1 MKRFLSAAVVF
12 ALLLSLMPFGAFA
25 VETGETGGTCG
36 DNLTWTLDADGTLT
50 ISGTGAMDDYWV
62 VYGEEGDSDVHN
74 QAPWQQS
81 VASIQSVVI
90 EAGVTKIGTYA
101 FAGCPALA
109 NVDIPDSLT
118 TIGSGAFYSCTSL
131 TGIELPN
138 ALTSIEAYTFAFC
151 TSLTEIDIPD
161 GVTSIGGGMG
171 SGAFYGCSALERV
184 NIPNTVTLIDSWAF
198 CSCASLTSINIP
210 NSVTKIGSYAFNGC
224 TSLKNVTISD
234 GVTIIGWGVFGGCT
248 SLTDIEIPNGV
259 TTISESAFAG
269 CIALKNIE
277 LPQSLT
283 YIGVGAFG
291 GCRSLISIDIPDNVT
306 EIYNW
311 AFSGCTS
318 LTSIELPNSL
328 TGMMYDAFS
337 GCTALTSIVIPASVT
352 SVEEYSFNGCAK
364 LSEIIF
370 EGDAPAFAENCF
382 GSYASEDFTPEGPVT
397 AIAYYPANNATW
409 TDEVKQQYG
418 GNITWVEGAPKKIVE
433 SGTCGENLTW
443 TIDDEGTLTI
453 SGMGKMD
460 DYSEAV
466 PAPWVAHRY
475 SIGYIVIE
483 DGVQYLGS
491 NAFDGLYMN
500 KITFAGD
507 APTFSD
513 TCFTDVEENVYYPK
527 DNATW
532 TPDVMQDYGGTIAWC
547 YYGSAEEGI
556 GGTCGENVTW
566 VLDKEGTLTISGTGA
581 MTDYTDGR
589 SAPWR
594 EMTYDITNIVIEDG
608 VTRIGNLAFLWFL
621 SPFTIELPDTLTE
634 IGDDAFY
641 YAKGLHSINI
651 PDSVTSIEGGAF
663 AYSGLDSIVI
673 PDGVTTLE
681 GTFCEC
687 MGLESVKLPASLT
700 KIGLY
705 TFFNC
710 YPLTR
715 IEIPAGVTEIGG
727 FAFLACEALSEIIFT
742 GDAPTMADSCFDDV
756 TATVYYPANN
766 ATWTGDALFIGPWIT
781 CKPYSAEGIVDSG
794 TCGENLTWK
803 LDIDCILTI
812 SGTDT
817 MDDYSEEMPAPWSGH
832 MEDIHGVVIEEGVS
846 SIGSYA
852 FYDCYNPNQG
862 IIFKGDA
869 PKFVSDSFE
878 GATATVYCPLGNPTW
893 TSDVMQDYGGN
904 ITWIQVDGST
914 SAGKCGDN
922 LTWLL
927 DDTGTLTISGT
938 GAMTDYTMETV
949 APWDAQR
956 ANVKNIVIE
965 AGVTHIGKR
974 SFMSCAAANLTI
986 PNTVTEIGAD
996 AFWHCALTSIELPE
1010 SLTVLDSYAFA
1021 GCASLT
1027 SINIPNGVTEIGF
1040 GTFFNCTSL
1049 ASIEIPAAVTV
1060 IGRDAFAYCEKLTEI
1075 IFTGD
1080 APSIGERSFNGVTTT
1095 AYYPAN
1101 NATWTDAVK
1110 QNYGGNI
1117 TWKPIYDILD
1127 GADTV
1132 WTPEEEKPVAVRA
1145 DAAIE
1150 EFLHVMLNG
1159 ELVDPQHYDVTEGS
1173 TIITFHEDF
1182 LATLEPGKYS
1192 VTMYF
1197 ESGIAN
1203 TSLTISTPA
1212 YKLGDVNGDGKLNA
1226 KDATAILKK
1235 IVGKLDNPIENF
1247 DLIADVNEDGKVNA
1261 KDATKILKTIVGK
1274 DTIEG
1279 WEK

>member
-1 MKRFLSAAVVF
+1 M
-12 ALLLSLMPFGAFA
+12 
-25 VETGETGGTCG
+25 
-36 DNLTWTLDADGTLT
+36 
-50 ISGTGAMDDYWV
+50 
-62 VYGEEGDSDVHN
+62 
-74 QAPWQQS
+74 
-81 VASIQSVVI
+81 
-90 EAGVTKIGTYA
+90 
-101 FAGCPALA
+101 
-109 NVDIPDSLT
+109 
-118 TIGSGAFYSCTSL
+118 
-131 TGIELPN
+131 
-138 ALTSIEAYTFAFC
+138 
-151 TSLTEIDIPD
+151 
-161 GVTSIGGGMG
+161 
-171 SGAFYGCSALERV
+171 
-184 NIPNTVTLIDSWAF
+184 
-198 CSCASLTSINIP
+198 
-210 NSVTKIGSYAFNGC
+210 
-224 TSLKNVTISD
+224 
-234 GVTIIGWGVFGGCT
+234 
-248 SLTDIEIPNGV
+248 
-259 TTISESAFAG
+259 
-269 CIALKNIE
+269 
-277 LPQSLT
+277 
-283 YIGVGAFG
+283 
-291 GCRSLISIDIPDNVT
+291 
-306 EIYNW
+306 
-311 AFSGCTS
+311 
-318 LTSIELPNSL
+318 
-328 TGMMYDAFS
+328 
-337 GCTALTSIVIPASVT
+337 
-352 SVEEYSFNGCAK
+352 
-364 LSEIIF
+364 
-370 EGDAPAFAENCF
+370 
-382 GSYASEDFTPEGPVT
+382 
-397 AIAYYPANNATW
+397 
-409 TDEVKQQYG
+409 
-418 GNITWVEGAPKKIVE
+418 
-433 SGTCGENLTW
+433 
-443 TIDDEGTLTI
+443 
-453 SGMGKMD
+453 
-460 DYSEAV
+460 
-466 PAPWVAHRY
+466 
-475 SIGYIVIE
+475 
-483 DGVQYLGS
+483 
-491 NAFDGLYMN
+491 
-500 KITFAGD
+500 
-507 APTFSD
+507 
-513 TCFTDVEENVYYPK
+513 
-527 DNATW
+527 
-532 TPDVMQDYGGTIAWC
+532 
-547 YYGSAEEGI
+547 
-556 GGTCGENVTW
+556 
-566 VLDKEGTLTISGTGA
+566 LDKEGTLTISGTGA

-594 EMTYDITNIVIEDG
+594 DMTYDITNIVIEDG

-710 YPLTR
+710 YMLPR

-727 FAFLACEALSEIIFT
+727 SAFLACEALSEIVFT

-756 TATVYYPANN
+756 TATVYYPANNATWTDEVKQNYGGTITWTSYEVEEATPTSGTCGENLTWVLDSEGILTISGTGAMEDYSEETPAPWDTYWELESIRGIVIEAGVTRIGDYAMDAPVWLPENIFFKGDAVEIGSYNFGGIQAVAFYPAGN

-803 LDIDCILTI
+803 LDVDCILTI
-812 SGTDT
+812 SGTGT
-817 MDDYSEEMPAPWSGH
+817 MDDYSEETLAPWSGH
-832 MEDIHGVVIEEGVS
+832 MEAIHGVVIEEGVS

-893 TSDVMQDYGGN
+893 TADVMQDYGGN

-914 SAGKCGDN
+914 CAGKCGEN

-927 DDTGTLTISGT
+927 DDTGTLRISGT
-938 GAMTDYTMETV
+938 GAMDDYIFYYGIC
-949 APWDAQR
+949 APWDTYSER
-956 ANVKNIVIE
+956 ISSVVIE
-965 AGVTHIGKR
+965 SGVTRIG
-974 SFMSCAAANLTI
+974 
-986 PNTVTEIGAD
+986 
-996 AFWHCALTSIELPE
+996 
-1010 SLTVLDSYAFA
+1010 DSAFA
-1021 GCASLT
+1021 S
-1027 SINIPNGVTEIGF
+1027 
-1040 GTFFNCTSL
+1040 CTAL
-1049 ASIEIPAAVTV
+1049 E
-1060 IGRDAFAYCEKLTEI
+1060 EI
-1075 IFTGD
+1075 IFEGD
-1080 APSIGERSFNGVTTT
+1080 APTLGGSCFYDVTAT

-1101 NATWTDAVK
+1101 NATWTDEVK

-1235 IVGKLDNPIENF
+1235 IVGKLENPIENF

-1274 DTIEG
+1274 DSIEG